1 MNFTFGEKIYNNIP
15 TFKDVKI
22 GEIFM
27 QYGEVYMKINDSEN
41 EDNAIRLIDAHIVF
55 FDCNDEVELCKY
67 ELIIHRL
74 M

>member
-27 QYGEVYMKINDSEN
+27 QYGEVYMKMRESESD
-41 EDNAIRLIDAHIVF
+41 DNAIRLIDAHIVF
-55 FDCNDEVELCKY
+55 FDSNDEVELCKY

-74 M
+74 V

>member
-1 MNFTFGEKIYNNIP
+1 MKITFGESLDNIP

-27 QYGEVYMKINDSEN
+27 WDGEVYMKMN
-41 EDNAIRLIDAHIVF
+41 ELGSGDNAIRLIDAQTDF

-67 ELIIHRL
+67 ELIIHKMVR
-74 M
+74 